1 MAFACDSGYHASG
14 TVPMGAPDDPDAAT
28 DGRGRVRGVTGLTV
42 ADASL
47 MPTIPS
53 SNIHL
58 PTLMVAERIGGFL
71 YDDIAA

>member
-1 MAFACDSGYHASG
+1 
-14 TVPMGAPDDPDAAT
+14 MGSEDDPDAAT
-28 DGRGRVRGVTGLTV
+28 DGSGRVRRVEGLTV

-58 PTLMVAERIGGFL
+58 PTLMVAERIAEFL
-71 YDDIAA
+71 QRELGLLDRAADGAESPAQFTD